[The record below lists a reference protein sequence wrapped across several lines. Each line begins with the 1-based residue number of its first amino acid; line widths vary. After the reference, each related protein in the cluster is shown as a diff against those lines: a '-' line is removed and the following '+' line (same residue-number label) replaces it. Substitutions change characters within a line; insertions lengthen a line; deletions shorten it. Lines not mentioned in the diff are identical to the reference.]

1 MYFKQKVKET
11 RMWEKGEHVLG
22 VFCSVKAVSLLHL
35 YTRAASML
43 SLVRYVE
50 SLITPDTC

>member
-43 SLVRYVE
+43 SLVRYVD